1 MILKQRQLNDILA
14 NPEKAAVVANL
25 VYLNDDKTNFSIQ
38 RKRIEKDFVYEQE
51 GLLIDE
57 EEAIERIEALV
68 IPPAWEHVRITHIA
82 NGHLQV
88 VGRDLKN
95 RKQYKYHPLW
105 SKIRNQTKF
114 FKMASFANILPEIRR
129 QVEEDLK
136 LKGMPK
142 RKVLALVVKLM
153 EETHIRIGNEYYAKR
168 NKTYGLSTLRSR
180 HVEQA
185 KGKLKFH
192 FVGKK
197 GKEHTVTLRNKKLI
211 RLVNR
216 CEEIPGWELFKYF
229 DEEHQKQTVDSGMI
243 NEYIQDISGDLFS
256 AKDFRTWAATV
267 VFFEAVRD
275 IGYTEDENQNHKNV
289 LAGFDAAANALGN
302 TRNVCRKYYVHPEI
316 VNSYKDGSIVSNF
329 EAVNEE
335 DYEPEN
341 FMSQTENVV
350 RDAIKNFRIEV

>member
-1 MILKQRQLNDILA
+1 MILKDSHLNEMIT
-14 NPEKAAVVANL
+14 NPEKAAVIANL
-25 VYLNDDKTNFSIQ
+25 VYLNDDVTNFSIQ
-38 RKRIEKDFVYEQE
+38 RKRVEKDFIYEKN
-51 GLLIDE
+51 GVLIDQE
-57 EEAIERIEALV
+57 EIERIESLV
-68 IPPAWEHVRITHIA
+68 IPPAWEKVRITHIT

-88 VGRDLKN
+88 VGRDLKH

-114 FKMASFANILPEIRR
+114 FKMASFANILPKIRQ
-129 QVEEDLK
+129 QVEKDLSVT
-136 LKGMPK
+136 GMPK
-142 RKVLALVVKLM
+142 RKVLALVIKLM
-153 EETHIRIGNEYYAKR
+153 EETHIRVGNEYYAKR

-180 HVEQA
+180 HVTHG

-216 CEEIPGWELFKYF
+216 CEEIPGWELFKYY
-229 DEEHQKQTVDSGMI
+229 DEANKKHTIDSGMI
-243 NEYIQDISGDLFS
+243 NDYIQSISGDLFS

-275 IGYTEDENQNHKNV
+275 IGFVEDKAKNQKNV
-289 LAGFDAAANALGN
+289 LAGFDAAAAALGN

-316 VNSYKDGSIVSNF
+316 VASYKNGSIVPYF

-335 DYEPEN
+335 PQKHSN
-341 FMSQTENVV
+341 FMSQTELII
-350 RDAIKNFRIEV
+350 RDAIKKFKIEV

>member
-1 MILKQRQLNDILA
+1 MILKQPLVKEIIS

-25 VYLNDDKTNFSIQ
+25 IYLNDDKTNFSIH
-38 RKRIEKDFVYEQE
+38 RKRADKDFVYEQDGE
-51 GLLIDE
+51 IIEE

-68 IPPAWEHVRITHIA
+68 IPPAWENVRITHIS

-114 FKMASFANILPEIRR
+114 FKMASFANILPKIRR
-129 QVEEDLK
+129 HVEQDLE

-142 RKVLALVVKLM
+142 RKVLALVIKLM
-153 EETHIRIGNEYYAKR
+153 EETHIRVGNEYYAKR
-168 NKTYGLSTLRSR
+168 NKTYGLSTLRSK
-180 HVEQA
+180 HISNV
-185 KGKLKFH
+185 KNTLKFH

-197 GKEHTVTLRNKKLI
+197 GKEHSITLRNKKLI

-229 DEEHQKQTVDSGMI
+229 DDENQKQTIDSGMI

-267 VFFEAVRD
+267 VFFEALRD
-275 IGYTEDENQNHKNV
+275 IGYTKDEKQNQKNI
-289 LAGFDAAANALGN
+289 LIGFDAAATALGN

-316 VNSYKDGSIVSNF
+316 VNSYKDGSIVSYF
-329 EAVNEE
+329 EAVDE
-335 DYEPEN
+335 DNMSEN
-341 FMSQTENVV
+341 LMSQTENVV